1 MLSETMACLPQ
12 TVAAAVTPVV
22 MVSAAAVLILGL
34 NSKHQS
40 MSDCVRTLA
49 VEFRQA
55 QEARQQVI
63 ARQAV
68 LFRRRMDYVAN
79 GQRCLYSAILC
90 FLVMVLLSIFAPGRI
105 SWASF
110 AFVLF
115 VAGSCLILAAV
126 ILELIELAL
135 ANHTLRIELADVT
148 AGNIPKD
155 H

>member
-1 MLSETMACLPQ
+1 MLTGTMAGLPQ

-40 MSDCVRTLA
+40 MSDRVRTLA

-55 QEARQQVI
+55 SEERQRTI
-63 ARQAV
+63 AAQAG
-68 LFRRRMDYVAN
+68 LFQRRMAHVAN
-79 GQRCLYSAILC
+79 GQRCLYSAVVC
-90 FLVMVLLSIFAPGRI
+90 FLVMVLLIVFAPGRI
-105 SWASF
+105 SWTSF

-126 ILELIELAL
+126 ILEILELAL
-135 ANHTLRIELADVT
+135 ANRTIQIELADVINRP
-148 AGNIPKD
+148 GP
-155 H
+155 